1 MVRVV
6 PGIRMPGGATH
17 DQARVA
23 TPREA
28 LAAGADLLVVGRA
41 VTAADDP
48 VQAATDL
55 AAHLAG

>member
-1 MVRVV
+1 
-6 PGIRMPGGATH
+6 MPGGATH